1 MMTRTFHLRSGN
13 ISVCVSLLAILAAS
27 ALAGCGAAAPQSKKA
42 EFFTSGNREA
52 DQRADQR
59 MVKDQQVKTDGGGSA
74 SAQKASG
81 DAPTAKKTLYERLG
95 AENGI
100 KGIVEDFT
108 ARALADPR
116 VNWRRTGVKYGGF
129 NIHSNKSMEWD
140 ANPAN
145 VQTLK
150 AHLVQFF
157 SLSTGGPAQYDGR
170 PMQAVHAGRHIN
182 NAEFDAA
189 IGDLKASL
197 DKLKVGDREQKE
209 LLSII
214 ESTRPEVVE
223 ER

>member
-13 ISVCVSLLAILAAS
+13 ISVCVALIAILAAS
-27 ALAGCGAAAPQSKKA
+27 VLAGCGGAAPQSKKA

-59 MVKDQQVKTDGGGSA
+59 MIKDQQVKTDGGGT
-74 SAQKASG
+74 AQKAAG
-81 DAPTAKKTLYERLG
+81 DAAAKKTLYERLG
-95 AENGI
+95 AESGI

-116 VNWRRTGVKYGGF
+116 VNWQRRGVKYGGF

-157 SLSTGGPAQYDGR
+157 SLATGGPAQYDGH
-170 PMQAVHAGRHIN
+170 PMQAAHAGRHIN

-209 LLSII
+209 LLAII

>member
-1 MMTRTFHLRSGN
+1 MMTRTIHLRTGN
-13 ISVCVSLLAILAAS
+13 ISACVAFIAILAAS
-27 ALAGCGAAAPQSKKA
+27 VLTGCGAVAPQSKKP

-74 SAQKASG
+74 QKASG
-81 DAPTAKKTLYERLG
+81 DAAAKKTLYERLG
-95 AENGI
+95 GENGI